1 MATYPGS
8 IELFAGKNPRT
19 DNVDPVMAADVN
31 LLYAEV
37 SAIETAVGVSPAT
50 TPSWSGD
57 FDGTTTSWGT
67 LTARVANLEKGV
79 KAAIDGRVK
88 TAGGSTIQP
97 SATSVTGL
105 VFRSITS
112 QTANLLEIRDTANTL
127 VTSVGPSGHI
137 ATIDGGTA

>member
-31 LLYAEV
+31 LLYSEV
-37 SAIETAVGVSPAT
+37 SAIETTVGINPAT

-67 LTARVANLEKGV
+67 VAARIANLEKGV
-79 KAAIDGRVK
+79 KATIDGRVK
-88 TAGGSTIQP
+88 TAGGSSIE
-97 SATSVTGL
+97 SSGVSVVGL
-105 VFRSITS
+105 SFRAISS
-112 QTANLLEIRDTANTL
+112 QTANLLELKNSSGTVVTA
-127 VTSVGPSGHI
+127 VSPAGHI
-137 ATIDGGTA
+137 VAIDGGTA